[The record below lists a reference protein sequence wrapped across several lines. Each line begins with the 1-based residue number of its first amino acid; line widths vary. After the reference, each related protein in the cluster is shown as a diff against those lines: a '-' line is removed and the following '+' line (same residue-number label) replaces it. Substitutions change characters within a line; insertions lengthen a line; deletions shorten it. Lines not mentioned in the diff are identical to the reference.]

1 MASPDLRV
9 IHSVPRRGLTDPVLF
24 GMAVFLFTEVMLF
37 AGFLSAYLITRNSVP
52 PGTWPPADQPRLPFE
67 RTAFNTAA
75 LLASGVLVWLANRAV
90 ARGTHAKHG
99 SGPEGARVPLTLGV
113 LLGVLFVALQGVE
126 WASLLKQ
133 GLTLNSSQV
142 GSFFYLIIGCHALHA
157 VCALGLLVWCW
168 AGLVRGR
175 FVVSR
180 FGAAQLLWY
189 FVVLVW
195 PVVWLVVYR

>member
-1 MASPDLRV
+1 MASPELHV
-9 IHSVPRRGLTDPVLF
+9 IRSVPRRGFTDHALF

-75 LLASGVLVWLANRAV
+75 LLASGALVWLANRASRRRGPQA
-90 ARGTHAKHG
+90 ARLPLSLGLAL
-99 SGPEGARVPLTLGV
+99 GA
-113 LLGVLFVALQGVE
+113 LFVVLQGAE
-126 WASLLKQ
+126 WAGLLKQ
-133 GLTLNSSQV
+133 GLTLSSSQV

-168 AGLVRGR
+168 SGLVRGP
-175 FVVSR
+175 FVISR
-180 FGAAQLLWY
+180 FGAIQLLWY

-195 PVVWLVVYR
+195 PVLWLVVYR